1 MKFTSTPISG
11 VVVIDAEPH
20 VDDRGVF
27 RRSFCVDEYA
37 AAGLDPT
44 VLQGNFS
51 HNHHALTMRGFHFQT
66 GDHQEAKTISCVAGA
81 IHDIVVDLRPESPT
95 YRKWFS
101 VELTAESMRGIYVP
115 RGCANAFLTLRDQTV
130 CHYYV
135 ATKFAPGSY
144 SGFRWNDPQFAFDWP
159 SEPAVISDKDATL
172 PNFHE
177 SLLVG

>member
-1 MKFTSTPISG
+1 VKFTRTSIAG
-11 VVVIDAEPH
+11 VVIVDAEPH

-37 AAGLDPT
+37 DAGLDPT

-51 HNHHALTMRGFHFQT
+51 HNHRALTMRGFHFQT
-66 GDHQEAKTISCVAGA
+66 GIHQEAKTISCVTGA

-95 YRKWFS
+95 YLKWIS
-101 VELTAESMRGIYVP
+101 IELDGESMRSIYVP

-135 ATKFAPGSY
+135 ATKFSPGSY
-144 SGFRWNDPQFAFDWP
+144 SGFHWNDPQFSFDWP
-159 SEPAVISDKDATL
+159 ADPAVISDKDAGL
-172 PNFHE
+172 PNFDE
-177 SLLVG
+177 SMLYS